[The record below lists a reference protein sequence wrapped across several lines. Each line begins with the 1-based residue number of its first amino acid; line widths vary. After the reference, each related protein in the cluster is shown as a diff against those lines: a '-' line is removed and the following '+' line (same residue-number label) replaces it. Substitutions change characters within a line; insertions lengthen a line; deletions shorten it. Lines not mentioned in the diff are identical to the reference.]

1 MWAESSPR
9 AGSLRPLLYGIQSIK
24 AGNENET
31 WQQESDSDVG
41 VDLWPLLQLKYKI
54 NHFLLHVQRYLHSNY
69 TLHGLNAQAETLLF
83 WREKHLGSVS
93 ANAWLGL
100 SEVSGRRPLQCFDN
114 PLGRPTG
121 HVHGSCTVIEPQ
133 CFSTVGQKFTFIVL
147 VFFYFYFFFCPDQ
160 NDSIDARLLRPHWFL
175 AHVAPGFF
183 FILILFWFSSTL
195 SFFPFFFVSH
205 IFSLSALL
213 LIFRPVFKSAINTA
227 LQREGTREEG
237 RGRTSP
243 SFLSL
248 FVESFTLYS
257 TVFPFTLGSSS
268 LLPLALFFPDR
279 SDRSLITATVK
290 RRQMSRTRAL
300 MLMQF

>member
-147 VFFYFYFFFCPDQ
+147 VFFYFYFFSVRTRTTPSTLVSYVHTGFWHTWLQ
-160 NDSIDARLLRPHWFL
+160 VFL
-175 AHVAPGFF
+175 
-183 FILILFWFSSTL
+183 ILILFWFSSTL
-195 SFFPFFFVSH
+195 SFFPFFFCFSH
-205 IFSLSALL
+205 LFIICA
-213 LIFRPVFKSAINTA
+213 
-227 LQREGTREEG
+227 
-237 RGRTSP
+237 
-243 SFLSL
+243 SFD
-248 FVESFTLYS
+248 
-257 TVFPFTLGSSS
+257 FP
-268 LLPLALFFPDR
+268 
-279 SDRSLITATVK
+279 RSL
-290 RRQMSRTRAL
+290 
-300 MLMQF
+300 

>member
-147 VFFYFYFFFCPDQ
+147 VFFYFYFFCPDQ
-160 NDSIDARLLRPHWFL
+160 NDSIDSRLLRPHWFL

-183 FILILFWFSSTL
+183 NFNPLLIQFNTF
-195 SFFPFFFVSH
+195 FFPFFFSFLTSFH
-205 IFSLSALL
+205 YLRFFWFSAQSLSLQLILLSREKDHGRRDGEEHLPLSSLSLSSLSLFIPPCFLSLSALL
-213 LIFRPVFKSAINTA
+213 LFSCWLYF
-227 LQREGTREEG
+227 
-237 RGRTSP
+237 SP
-243 SFLSL
+243 TGQIE
-248 FVESFTLYS
+248 V
-257 TVFPFTLGSSS
+257 S
-268 LLPLALFFPDR
+268 LLPLWKDE
-279 SDRSLITATVK
+279 T
-290 RRQMSRTRAL
+290 RQGR
-300 MLMQF
+300 